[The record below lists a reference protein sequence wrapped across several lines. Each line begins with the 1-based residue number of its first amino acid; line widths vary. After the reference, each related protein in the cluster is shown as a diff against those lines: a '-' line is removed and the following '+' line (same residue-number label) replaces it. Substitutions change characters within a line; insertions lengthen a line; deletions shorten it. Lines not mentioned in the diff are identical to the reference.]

1 MLVNEIELEEYL
13 KKVIPSEM
21 PSSYE
26 KEALKA
32 QAVCAR
38 TYAFMQS
45 RSNTYSAYGA
55 QIDDSTQFQVYN
67 NVDPDER
74 TTQAV
79 QEPMENAVL

>member
-1 MLVNEIELEEYL
+1 MPRGQPSYAGRLEILDTDDGLVLVNELELEDYL

-38 TYAFMQS
+38 TLRVYAEKEQHLQCL
-45 RSNTYSAYGA
+45 RC
-55 QIDDSTQFQVYN
+55 
-67 NVDPDER
+67 PD
-74 TTQAV
+74 
-79 QEPMENAVL
+79 